1 MSPKSIDAK
10 KQLSVFTRICS
21 SLRNQSPRNQGQ
33 IAAVQQEIDALRKT
47 LGYPTHENELT
58 TVLTSSISISS
69 SPLTPG
75 ELRDTA
81 RWLRLMG
88 YDAE

>member
-1 MSPKSIDAK
+1 MSPKTMDARK
-10 KQLSVFTRICS
+10 RLSVFNRICS

-33 IAAVQQEIDALRKT
+33 IAALQQEIDALRKI
-47 LGYPTHENELT
+47 LGYPTHEHELT

-75 ELRDTA
+75 EIQGTA
-81 RWLRLMG
+81 RWVRLMG
-88 YDAE
+88 YEGD